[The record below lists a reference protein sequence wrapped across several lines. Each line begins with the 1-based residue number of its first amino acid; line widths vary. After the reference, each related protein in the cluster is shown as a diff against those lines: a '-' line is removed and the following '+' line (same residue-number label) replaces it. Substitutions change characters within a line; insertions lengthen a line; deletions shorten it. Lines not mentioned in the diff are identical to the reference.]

1 MWGNRHIRQ
10 ALDNLVA
17 LCTSCRLAARSSE
30 MLQLMGRHTNAT
42 GRAFTE
48 QVASN
53 IARRSD
59 LIVRKEVKSI
69 GPLKIERSPGQTL
82 GDVDVLVA
90 DPVRRQLW
98 AIEVKN
104 FAVARTPAELSNEI
118 AQILRSRDGQSA
130 AAERTKRGRA
140 RCINILGR
148 PCGGWV
154 WMSLTAAVGLCAL

>member
-1 MWGNRHIRQ
+1 MP
-10 ALDNLVA
+10 
-17 LCTSCRLAARSSE
+17 C
-30 MLQLMGRHTNAT
+30 RHTNAT

-48 QVASN
+48 QVASD

-82 GDVDVLVA
+82 GDVDVLIA

-104 FAVARTPAELSNEI
+104 FVVART
-118 AQILRSRDGQSA
+118 LRNCPTRLHKSFDRVMDRALRPNG
-130 AAERTKRGRA
+130 TKRGRA

-154 WMSLTAAVGLCAL
+154 FDRCH